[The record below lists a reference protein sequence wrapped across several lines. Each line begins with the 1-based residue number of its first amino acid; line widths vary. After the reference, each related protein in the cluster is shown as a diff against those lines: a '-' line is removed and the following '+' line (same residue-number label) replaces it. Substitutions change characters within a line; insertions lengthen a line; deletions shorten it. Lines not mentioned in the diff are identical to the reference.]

1 MSGQSAFTPDDV
13 RFMARALELAAKGL
27 YSTDPNPRVGCV
39 IVQSGAV
46 VGEGW
51 HEKAGGPHAEVNALA
66 QAGDQAAGATVY
78 VTLEPCA
85 HQGRTPPC
93 VNGLVNARV
102 GRVVIAMLDP
112 NPLVDSKGVAI
123 LEKAGIQTDVGLLR
137 DEAEQLNIGFVT
149 RMRDRRPWV
158 RAKVGA
164 SVDGRT
170 ALANGKSQ
178 WITSPQSRADVQR
191 WRARSSAI
199 VSGVGTVL
207 ADDPSL
213 NVRLEGLE
221 RQPLRVIVDSHLST
235 PPDAKLF
242 RAEGAGD
249 VLIVTVSDDTDAED
263 ALRHA
268 GAQVVRVQSDN
279 GRVNLKD
286 LMDYLVM
293 RDVNE
298 VFLETGATLQG
309 AMLDAGLVDE
319 LLLYL
324 APTVLGDTSRGM
336 FKLPE
341 LDDLANRIELE
352 WSDVRQIGPD
362 VRLLAR
368 VKKN

>member
-1 MSGQSAFTPDDV
+1 MTSSTEFTPDDV
-13 RFMARALELAAKGL
+13 HFMARALELAEKGL

-39 IVQSGAV
+39 IVRDGNI

-51 HEKAGGPHAEVNALA
+51 HEKAGGPHAEVIALERAGENAK
-66 QAGDQAAGATVY
+66 GSTVY

-85 HQGRTPPC
+85 HEGRTPPC
-93 VNGLVNARV
+93 VHSLVNAEV

-112 NPLVDSKGVAI
+112 NPLVDSEGVAI
-123 LEKAGIQTDVGLLR
+123 LEKAGITTDVGLLEA
-137 DEAEQLNIGFVT
+137 EAEQLNIGFIT
-149 RMRDRRPWV
+149 HMRERRPWV

-164 SVDGRT
+164 SADGRT
-170 ALANGKSQ
+170 ALANGESQ

-213 NVRLEGLE
+213 NVRLECVE

-235 PPDAKLF
+235 PPNARLF
-242 RAEGAGD
+242 QSDGE

-263 ALRHA
+263 ALREA
-268 GAQVVRVQSDN
+268 GAQVVRVKSEQ
-279 GRVNLKD
+279 GRVSLHD
-286 LMDYLVM
+286 LMDYLVT
-293 RDVNE
+293 RGVNE
-298 VFLETGATLQG
+298 VFLETGATLHG

-324 APTVLGDTSRGM
+324 APTVLGDASRGM
-336 FKLPE
+336 FKLPA
-341 LDDLANRIELE
+341 LDDLADKIELE
-352 WSDVRQIGPD
+352 WSDLRRIGPD
-362 VRLLAR
+362 IRLLAA